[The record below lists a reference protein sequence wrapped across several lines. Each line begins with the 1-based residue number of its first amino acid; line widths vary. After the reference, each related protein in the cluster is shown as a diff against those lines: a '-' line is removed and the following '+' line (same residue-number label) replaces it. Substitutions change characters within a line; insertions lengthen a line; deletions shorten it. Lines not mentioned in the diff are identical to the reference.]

1 MVEDA
6 PLVEFITFGRGCIS
20 DEAYTCTLYLLAC
33 QVRVTLGNSGL
44 SCCVSVMSSMH

>member
-20 DEAYTCTLYLLAC
+20 DEAYTCSDVPCIYLYA
-33 QVRVTLGNSGL
+33 R
-44 SCCVSVMSSMH
+44 